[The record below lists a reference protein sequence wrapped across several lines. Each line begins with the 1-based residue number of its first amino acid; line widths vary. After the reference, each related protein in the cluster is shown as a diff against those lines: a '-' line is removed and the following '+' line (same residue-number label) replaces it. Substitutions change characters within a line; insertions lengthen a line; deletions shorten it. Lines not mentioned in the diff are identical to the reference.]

1 MLALWP
7 LINCFGI
14 SSIDIDQCLHIFI
27 NAHSFSLKLIL
38 FHLGFNGKSKIWTRI
53 YTVNENLDK
62 SFVLN
67 KKLQDFNDDLKK
79 SHFSE
84 NHRFQQASLENHWFS
99 KENWYRGGTEKEER
113 SAARAASA
121 IGVLRNFKS
130 SVFAWRFFDFLGT
143 ARSGM
148 IGFKRQNWR
157 RGGTGKRKSPPE
169 EPQVR

>member
-7 LINCFGI
+7 LINCIGTI
-14 SSIDIDQCLHIFI
+14 SNIDIDQCLHIFI

-62 SFVLN
+62 SFVLQR
-67 KKLQDFNDDLKK
+67 KLQDFNDDLRK

-84 NHRFQQASLENHWFS
+84 NHRFEQTSLENHWFS
-99 KENWYRGGTEKEER
+99 KENWYRGGTEKEEK

-121 IGVLRNFKS
+121 IGVLRIFKS
-130 SVFAWRFFDFLGT
+130 SVFAWRFFDFFRT
-143 ARSGM
+143 ATNGM
-148 IGFKRQNWR
+148 QIFRAKM
-157 RGGTGKRKSPPE
+157 T
-169 EPQVR
+169 

>member
-14 SSIDIDQCLHIFI
+14 SNIDIDQCLHIFI

-62 SFVLN
+62 SFVLHR
-67 KKLQDFNDDLKK
+67 KLQDFNDDLRK

-84 NHRFQQASLENHWFS
+84 NHRFEQTSLENHWFS
-99 KENWYRGGTEKEER
+99 KENWYRGGAEKEEK

-121 IGVLRNFKS
+121 IGVLRIFKS
-130 SVFAWRFFDFLGT
+130 SVFAWRFFDFLGYV
-143 ARSGM
+143 RSGM
-148 IGFKRQNWR
+148 IGFKRQNWH
-157 RGGTGKRKSPPE
+157 RGGTESEKN
-169 EPQVR
+169 

>member
-14 SSIDIDQCLHIFI
+14 SNIDIDQCLHIFI

-38 FHLGFNGKSKIWTRI
+38 FHVGFNGKSKIWTRI

-62 SFVLN
+62 SFVFQR
-67 KKLQDFNDDLKK
+67 KLQDFNDNLRKWP
-79 SHFSE
+79 FWE
-84 NHRFQQASLENHWFS
+84 NQKNERESLENYWFS
-99 KENWYRGGTEKEER
+99 KENWYRGGTAKEEK

-121 IGVLRNFKS
+121 IGVLWIFKS

-148 IGFKRQNWR
+148 IGFRRQNWH
-157 RGGTGKRKSPPE
+157 RGGTEKQKSQPE